1 LLNQFNERLQ
11 EAQSRAG
18 RTFVSRTTLRH
29 TRHGQDRP
37 LTVLRAVLANP
48 LTTERH
54 IDAVLEDQL
63 RIAST
68 LEATGETV

>member
-1 LLNQFNERLQ
+1 
-11 EAQSRAG
+11 
-18 RTFVSRTTLRH
+18 
-29 TRHGQDRP
+29 
-37 LTVLRAVLANP
+37 VLRAVLANP

-63 RIAST
+63 RIAAT